1 MWRTSWIL
9 DLTGYYRRFVRNYGI
24 IARPLTDLT
33 KKDAFFCTL
42 KVEEAFKQ
50 LKQVLTSVPVLR
62 LPDFNQQFNVE
73 CDAST
78 DGMGA
83 ILLQQGH
90 PLGYFSKGFSSPN
103 RIKST
108 YDRELLAFLLYKNG
122 DITYWADIFWWK
134 QTIVAWNISWISGYR
149 PQNSSVYW
157 WYSYSL
163 TSLLCIRRAVRM
175 KVLIRFPA
183 DHNMLSFLALA
194 MPIPLDFTTLRE
206 AL

>member
-1 MWRTSWIL
+1 M
-9 DLTGYYRRFVRNYGI
+9 
-24 IARPLTDLT
+24 TDLT

-122 DITYWADIFWWK
+122 DITYWADIFW
-134 QTIVAWNISWISGYR
+134 
-149 PQNSSVYW
+149 
-157 WYSYSL
+157 
-163 TSLLCIRRAVRM
+163 
-175 KVLIRFPA
+175 
-183 DHNMLSFLALA
+183 
-194 MPIPLDFTTLRE
+194 
-206 AL
+206 